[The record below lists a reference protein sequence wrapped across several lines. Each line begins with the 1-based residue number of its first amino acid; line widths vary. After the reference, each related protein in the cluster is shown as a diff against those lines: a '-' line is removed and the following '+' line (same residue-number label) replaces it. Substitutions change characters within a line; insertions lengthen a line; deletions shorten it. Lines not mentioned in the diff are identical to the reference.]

1 MFGCEE
7 TDEQQY
13 KYEFRK
19 DFNPLCPYY
28 VAGLTS
34 SVKSVNC
41 CLEIETSCYCIAF
54 ILHELDT
61 VAASDTTGWSLCFHT
76 PKCGICG

>member
-1 MFGCEE
+1 M
-7 TDEQQY
+7 
-13 KYEFRK
+13 
-19 DFNPLCPYY
+19 CPHY

-41 CLEIETSCYCIAF
+41 CLEIETTCYCIAF

-61 VAASDTTGWSLCFHT
+61 VASDAIIKSPYVFHRFSYLLALCV
-76 PKCGICG
+76 